1 MLDSSHAGFYLE
13 SGVGGICLHVRDK
26 LGPLGKEDEEELVG
40 GEGGGEKREEGG
52 ECEGSELALQCTCST
67 WTLELVELVCMSTS
81 LTAPYCPL
89 SRSHWALVSSVQARC
104 LVRR

>member
-40 GEGGGEKREEGG
+40 GECAGGEGGGWR
-52 ECEGSELALQCTCST
+52 
-67 WTLELVELVCMSTS
+67 V
-81 LTAPYCPL
+81 
-89 SRSHWALVSSVQARC
+89 
-104 LVRR
+104 